1 MFSCVLTAVI
11 GMLTVAWY
19 SIMGGQISE
28 EETEHEVREA
38 IDKKAKR
45 GKFFGLI
52 KPTAWETNPISLA
65 FHLKM
70 LGDSSNAFLL
80 L

>member
-45 GKFFGLI
+45 GKLFGLI
-52 KPTAWETNPISLA
+52 KPTA
-65 FHLKM
+65 
-70 LGDSSNAFLL
+70 
-80 L
+80 